1 MVQFEDR
8 FVASVRRRAI
18 NRFGGK
24 SIGATGS
31 LVVGTWRKCQHRREA
46 VTLFSSCAVA
56 GKQDHHLG

>member
-1 MVQFEDR
+1 M
-8 FVASVRRRAI
+8 ASVRRRAI